1 MNNPPGKKLWAL
13 AEGYI
18 PEWSHGPKPE
28 LESHGTICV
37 LNAGDQEAQ
46 LELTIYFADR
56 EPAGPY
62 QMKVPARRTH
72 HIRFNELRDPEAIP
86 KGKDF
91 ASVLSSQVP
100 VVVQH
105 TRIDTRQAEA
115 ALMST
120 IGYSQ

>member
-1 MNNPPGKKLWAL
+1 MNNPPGKQLWAL

-37 LNAGDQEAQ
+37 LNAGDEQAE

-62 QMKVPARRTH
+62 RMTVAPRRTH
-72 HIRFNELRDPEAIP
+72 HIRFNELSDPETIP

-91 ASVLSSQVP
+91 ASVLRSQVP

-120 IGYSQ
+120 IGYNQ